1 MKITPRTKKLLLALA
16 FICVTATL
24 TGCSVPHDANG
35 NVILIDPSTTF
46 SSIMADES
54 WFSAIFVWPLAQLIN
69 YLTPIFGVGIA
80 IAVIT
85 ISVNGLLAVA
95 TFKSTIGMQEMQLIA
110 PELER
115 IKRKYEGR
123 DDAVSRNKMAQEQA
137 NLYSKHHINPLGTM
151 IVSFIQLPIIMAMYM
166 AVQRSSAVQ
175 NGTFLGLNLKLSPL
189 QGFQEGIYLY
199 VAIFALMGVCQF
211 LSMWVPQHF
220 AKVKA
225 AKIAAKQHRK
235 PEDAGKSNMIMQI
248 YMMVMILAFGLMW
261 PTAMTVY
268 WTINSLVNVVKT
280 IIVQKY
286 IDMNESR
293 KGGHR
298 A

>member
-1 MKITPRTKKLLLALA
+1 
-16 FICVTATL
+16 
-24 TGCSVPHDANG
+24 
-35 NVILIDPSTTF
+35 
-46 SSIMADES
+46 
-54 WFSAIFVWPLAQLIN
+54 
-69 YLTPIFGVGIA
+69 
-80 IAVIT
+80 
-85 ISVNGLLAVA
+85 
-95 TFKSTIGMQEMQLIA
+95 
-110 PELER
+110 
-115 IKRKYEGR
+115 
-123 DDAVSRNKMAQEQA
+123 
-137 NLYSKHHINPLGTM
+137 
-151 IVSFIQLPIIMAMYM
+151 
-166 AVQRSSAVQ
+166 
-175 NGTFLGLNLKLSPL
+175 
-189 QGFQEGIYLY
+189 
-199 VAIFALMGVCQF
+199 MGVCQF